1 MRDWRDLNGDGVI
14 DSSEE
19 MFADEMI
26 CTSREEHMSLFG
38 NAGIFDEEEEEG
50 EAATDDLITAGIEP
64 YDFELMDEDERR
76 EVLEDAGLDPD
87 DYDFD

>member
-14 DSSEE
+14 DGSEE

-38 NAGIFDEEEEEG
+38 NADGFDDEEAEEE
-50 EAATDDLITAGIEP
+50 ATDDLIVAGIDP
-64 YDFELMDEDERR
+64 YDFDLMDENEKR
-76 EVLEDAGLDPD
+76 EALEDAGLDPD
-87 DYDFD
+87 DYDLD

>member
-19 MFADEMI
+19 MFADEML

-38 NAGIFDEEEEEG
+38 NAGIFDEDEEEC
-50 EAATDDLITAGIEP
+50 EAATDDLITAGIDP

-76 EVLEDAGLDPD
+76 EVLEDAGLDSD